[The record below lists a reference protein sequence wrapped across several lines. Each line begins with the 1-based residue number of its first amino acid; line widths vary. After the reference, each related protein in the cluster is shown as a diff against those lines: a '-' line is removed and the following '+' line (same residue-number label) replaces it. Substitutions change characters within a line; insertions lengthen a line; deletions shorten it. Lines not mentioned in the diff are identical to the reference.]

1 LKKYIIFLLFI
12 IPFVASAQPKY
23 SEINTG
29 SFSRMGF
36 GARGIGMGNAM
47 SSVTE
52 GALVSYY
59 NPAVSVF
66 QTDNMFQTGYS
77 ILSMD
82 RSLNFLSYTRR
93 IDIYSRKDTS
103 ENRKPRSTAG
113 ISAGII
119 NSGVSD
125 IPEADN
131 SGAKGG
137 SLSTSEN
144 QFFVAFAIRFSE
156 KIAGGIGL
164 KLYHNKL
171 YDKVS
176 ATGVGID
183 LGIIYRI
190 NDQWNLSFVVAD
202 LNSKYKWDTGPIYE
216 ESGTQ
221 YTDKF
226 PLQKKVGVSYK
237 NPFLKLLASAEFES
251 RNKETNLLRAGIEYN
266 IIDDLYLRAGVDQ
279 WNLSNSD
286 YPARPAAGFS
296 YFMNWNNIRLGI
308 DYAFMVEQ
316 YSSQDRHIIG
326 VNFRF

>member
-1 LKKYIIFLLFI
+1 LKKYILSFLIL
-12 IPFVASAQPKY
+12 IPLAITAQPKY

-77 ILSMD
+77 VLSMD

-93 IDIYSRKDTS
+93 IDIYSAKDTS
-103 ENRKPRSTAG
+103 AERKPRSVAG

-131 SGAKGG
+131 SGARGDN
-137 SLSTSEN
+137 LSTSEN

-156 KIAGGIGL
+156 KVAAGIGL

-171 YDKVS
+171 YEDIT
-176 ATGVGID
+176 ATAVGLD
-183 LGIIYRI
+183 LGIIYRL
-190 NDQWNLSFVVAD
+190 NDQWNFSFVVAD
-202 LNSKYKWDTGPIYE
+202 LNSKYKWDTAPIYE

-226 PLQKKVGVSYK
+226 PLQKKIGVSYK
-237 NPFLKLLASAEFES
+237 NPLLKLLASVEFES
-251 RNKETNLLRAGIEYN
+251 RNKETNLLRAGLEYN
-266 IIDDLYLRAGVDQ
+266 IFDALYLRAGFDQ
-279 WNLSNSD
+279 WNLSNPD
-286 YPARPAAGFS
+286 YPVRPAAGFS
-296 YFMNWNNIRLGI
+296 YFLNWNKIRLGV
-308 DYAFMVEQ
+308 DYAYMVEQ